1 MPRGT
6 SDADGDSKSLR
17 YGGIDATGR
26 TIFFMYFS
34 GGATER
40 VRCWWPLRVAV
51 NGSRGR
57 SVLGKIAN
65 APAGQAHM
73 IGALQQETAT
83 PASPTRYTMS
93 YN

>member
-1 MPRGT
+1 M
-6 SDADGDSKSLR
+6 
-17 YGGIDATGR
+17 
-26 TIFFMYFS
+26 
-34 GGATER
+34 E
-40 VRCWWPLRVAV
+40 
-51 NGSRGR
+51 SRGR

>member
-1 MPRGT
+1 MGIRKAFVTAGSTRPAAPFFLCIFPAARLKG
-6 SDADGDSKSLR
+6 SGA
-17 YGGIDATGR
+17 GG
-26 TIFFMYFS
+26 
-34 GGATER
+34 
-40 VRCWWPLRVAV
+40 RCAWLLME
-51 NGSRGR
+51 SRGR

>member
-26 TIFFMYFS
+26 TIFLCIFPAARLKGS
-34 GGATER
+34 GAGG
-40 VRCWWPLRVAV
+40 RCAWLLME
-51 NGSRGR
+51 SRGR